1 MDEYL
6 AIAIIQRGDAAMV
19 GIATRLGTSEK
30 GFLFQVSAMSLG
42 VATTI
47 MLSFHSNTSIS
58 ISIYA
63 WLVYSDHGE
72 LTFYF

>member
-30 GFLFQVSAMSLG
+30 GFLFPVSAMSLG
-42 VATTI
+42 VVTTI
-47 MLSFHSNTSIS
+47 MLSFHANTSIS

-63 WLVYSDHGE
+63 L
-72 LTFYF
+72 LACLFRP

>member
-30 GFLFQVSAMSLG
+30 GFLFPVSAMSLG
-42 VATTI
+42 VVKTI
-47 MLSFHSNTSIS
+47 ML
-58 ISIYA
+58 
-63 WLVYSDHGE
+63 
-72 LTFYF
+72 